1 MRTQD
6 AFKAR
11 MTAQVREIRKY
22 KKSLEQQ
29 GRRLSI
35 DEAAMEWITRFAA
48 DFPHLATR

>member
-1 MRTQD
+1 MRMQNT
-6 AFKAR
+6 FKTR

-22 KKSLEQQ
+22 KKALEQQ

-35 DEAAMEWITRFAA
+35 DEAAMEWISRFAA